1 MNSSMKI
8 KRPLPYAP
16 PVKRLR
22 EQPVKAPEKK
32 TKKFEKPKEEK
43 TRSHMAGGQRIK
55 EKKENEAREKW
66 DRMAKMAGDGWSD
79 REIAEA
85 LGYTPKYV
93 HERLKRLRRSGV
105 QIPER
110 KRGRKS
116 EKEEAS

>member
-22 EQPVKAPEKK
+22 EQPAKMPEKK
-32 TKKFEKPKEEK
+32 TKKFEKPREEK
-43 TRSHMAGGQRIK
+43 NRSRSAGGQRIK
-55 EKKENEAREKW
+55 EKRINEAREKW

-79 REIAEA
+79 KEIGEA
-85 LGYTPKYV
+85 LGYTQKYV

>member
-8 KRPLPYAP
+8 KRPLPPAP
-16 PVKRLR
+16 PVKRIE
-22 EQPVKAPEKK
+22 EQPALKPKEK
-32 TKKFEKPKEEK
+32 TKKFVKSKEEK
-43 TRSHMAGGQRIK
+43 ARSHMAGGQRIK
-55 EKKENEAREKW
+55 EKRVNEAREKW
-66 DRMAKMAGDGWSD
+66 DRMAKMASDGWSD
-79 REIAEA
+79 KEIGEA
-85 LGYTPKYV
+85 LGYTQKYA

>member
-8 KRPLPYAP
+8 KRPLPPAP

-32 TKKFEKPKEEK
+32 TKKFEKSREEK
-43 TRSHMAGGQRIK
+43 NMSRSAGGQRIK
-55 EKKENEAREKW
+55 EKKVNEAREKW

-116 EKEEAS
+116 EEESS

>member
-8 KRPLPYAP
+8 KRPLPPAP
-16 PVKRLR
+16 PVKRPQEKPAKL
-22 EQPVKAPEKK
+22 PEKK
-32 TKKFEKPKEEK
+32 SKKFEKSKEEK
-43 TRSHMAGGQRIK
+43 ARSHMAGGQRIK
-55 EKKENEAREKW
+55 EKKVNEAREKW

-79 REIAEA
+79 KEIGEA
-85 LGYTPKYV
+85 LGYTQKYV

-116 EKEEAS
+116 EKGEAS